1 MSTDTKFAFSI
12 EPKPAFT
19 RIDIT
24 KNNFADVA
32 FTVTNQSGRPVRAE
46 AMVIP
51 LEGAKNAE
59 GEALPPE
66 EWGHWLTVL
75 EEPAYDFDASSIKN
89 YTVRIQLPADLRFGE
104 YRFQLAMVGVDDPD
118 TEYTAGD
125 VVTFSTIG
133 PQLNLRNFIL
143 IALAIVVA
151 LTLLGVLT
159 AVLFQEDRLMVTLDA
174 PAGPIRLG
182 ETATYQLEIRNTNS
196 VTATDV
202 LLLYHPAPGVVGA
215 TAFTPNAQV
224 RQCDEIG
231 GDQLEMIQCDL
242 GSLPPEE
249 ALAIRLEVIPAPT
262 ANVLT
267 NTTVVTILA
276 RLDGVLSETPAE
288 VEQET
293 TPLEA
298 GDLVALVID
307 PSAAVATVD
316 EPITYRLLAWTNG
329 LSTTQQLT
337 LTYTLPQGMRYVE
350 ISGQGILLPEGC
362 QQQESYFTL
371 VCGRAYDPTSGK
383 PAEVAVR
390 VVPSEVSAQL
400 PEHQATVQLSSP
412 AEPDLDTRPG
422 PLATTTF
429 VVNSSLYFDGLNDYV
444 NLGYAETP
452 PSENLSLEFW
462 VHPFST
468 DDGQS
473 FVGVHREEADN
484 LNNLLLVGYWND
496 GLNVNVGAAAHVIT
510 GTKRTERYHL
520 AVTVERRD
528 AESSYVTVYIN
539 GEPQAWRDP
548 DLPLANPCGQQCK
561 VFTDTLGSGAT
572 SPWVLGQEWDRGSPE
587 PRASDFFQGSMSEVR
602 LWETVRNRDEIL
614 ANMDRHLRGDEP
626 GLLGYWRLEPDDPTS
641 DRVLDHTPHAY
652 HGKRLG
658 AAWGAS
664 VRRFGEALQLDGIDD
679 RIEGPS
685 LPAAPSLAGQ
695 PDELAVTV
703 AGWFFVDRVPT
714 EQEWLVVV
722 PVSAPVA
729 GPTVVVAG
737 AEQTVTNTLPS
748 EQAIAPPPDGAADQS
763 ADLTTEA
770 PIAATTS
777 PSQTIWIAL
786 VLDNDGHVAIV
797 TRTPNQSSTSEFQK
811 DERAITVGAWVH
823 YAGVVQI
830 RSVST
835 APQVQTLLYRNGA
848 RVKLNTP
855 IAFDDLG
862 CTPRVYIGG
871 ACLPNL
877 ASALAG
883 RLDEVRIWQRAL
895 SEAEINNWLNRPGE
909 VFDEAAYW
917 PFDDGPGPQSA
928 DRSRRGHTLR
938 LNGPAWIA
946 STIGIDQATE

>member
-32 FTVTNQSGRPVRAE
+32 FTVTNQSGRPLRAE

-59 GEALPPE
+59 GETLPPE

-75 EEPAYDFDASSIKN
+75 EEPAYDFDVSSIKN
-89 YTVRIQLPADLRFGE
+89 YTVRIQLPTDLRFGE

-125 VVTFSTIG
+125 IVTFSTIG

-151 LTLLGVLT
+151 LTLLGVLA
-159 AVLFQEDRLMVTLDA
+159 AVLFQDDHLLVRLQT
-174 PAGPIRLG
+174 PAGPIRIG
-182 ETATYQLEIRNTNS
+182 ETATYQVELRNPNP

-202 LLLYHPAPGVVGA
+202 ILLYQPAPGVVGA
-215 TAFTPNAQV
+215 TAFVPNAQV

-231 GDQLEMIQCDL
+231 GDQLAMIQCDL

-249 ALAIRLEVIPAPT
+249 ELTIQLEVIPAPT
-262 ANVLT
+262 ASVLT
-267 NTTVVTILA
+267 NTTVVTVLA

-288 VEQET
+288 VETET
-293 TPLEA
+293 IALDA
-298 GDLVALVID
+298 GDPVALVID

-329 LSTTQQLT
+329 FSTTTQLT

-350 ISGQGILLPEGC
+350 ITGQGILLPEGC

-371 VCGRAYDPTSGK
+371 VCSRAYDPSSGK

-400 PEHQATVQLSSP
+400 PEHRATAQLNSP
-412 AEPDLDTRPG
+412 AELGSDILRG
-422 PLATTTF
+422 PMAATTY
-429 VVNSSLYFDGLNDYV
+429 VVNSSLYFDGINDYV
-444 NLGYAETP
+444 NLGYTETP
-452 PSENLSLEFW
+452 PTENLSLELW

-473 FVGVHREEADN
+473 FVGVHRQEADN
-484 LNNLLLVGYWND
+484 LNNLFLVGYWND
-496 GLNVNVGAAAHVIT
+496 GLHVNLGSSAHTIT

-528 AESSYVTVYIN
+528 AESSYITVYLN

-561 VFTDTLGSGAT
+561 VFTATLGSGLT
-572 SPWVLGQEWDRGSPE
+572 LPWVLGQEWDRGSPE

-641 DRVLDHTPHAY
+641 DRVVDRTPHAY
-652 HGKRLG
+652 HGIRFG
-658 AAWGAS
+658 ADWGAS
-664 VRRFGEALQLDGIDD
+664 VRRFGEALQFDGIDD
-679 RIEGPS
+679 VIEGPS
-685 LPAAPSLAGQ
+685 LPVAPSLVGQ

-703 AGWFFVDRVPT
+703 AGWLFVDRVPT

-722 PVSAPVA
+722 PISAPVA
-729 GPTVVVAG
+729 GPTVVLAD
-737 AEQTVTNTLPS
+737 AQQTVTDTLPS
-748 EQAIAPPPDGAADQS
+748 EQAIALPAEGTSEQP
-763 ADLTTEA
+763 ADLASATPTAA
-770 PIAATTS
+770 PSI
-777 PSQTIWIAL
+777 SQTIWIAL
-786 VLDNDGHVAIV
+786 LLDDDGHVTIV
-797 TRTPNQSSTSEFQK
+797 TRTSNQSNTSEFQK

-830 RSVST
+830 RNVSS
-835 APQVQTLLYRNGA
+835 APQIQTLLYRNGA

-855 IAFDDLG
+855 IAFTDLG
-862 CTPRVYIGG
+862 CAPRVYIGG
-871 ACLPNL
+871 ACPPNQ
-877 ASALAG
+877 APALAG

-928 DRSRRGHTLR
+928 DRSRQGHTLR
-938 LNGPAWIA
+938 LSGPAWIA
-946 STIGIDQATE
+946 STIGINQAVE